1 VRKLFTTRR
10 RIAVVSATAVA
21 VLGVAGV
28 AFAYFTT
35 TGSGTGQA
43 AVGSAASWSVTAGP
57 PSGTLYP
64 GLGPATINFTVKNT
78 GSGNQAVTAAN
89 ATLGTDGSGNITQN
103 NGSPVPGCLT
113 TWFTVPSVTTTLP
126 TASVAP
132 GSTTTIA
139 VSLQLNDAAVS
150 QNACEGT
157 NPDVTLHITG

>member
-1 VRKLFTTRR
+1 MRKLFTTRQ
-10 RIAVVSATAVA
+10 RIGVVIATVVA
-21 VLGVAGV
+21 VLTVGGV
-28 AFAYFTT
+28 AFAYFTS

-43 AVGSAASWSVTAGP
+43 QVGTATTWTVTQGSE
-57 PSGTLYP
+57 SGTLYP
-64 GLGPATINFTVKNT
+64 GQGTATINFTVKNT

-132 GSTTTIA
+132 GNTTTIA
-139 VSLQLNDAAVS
+139 VSLQLNDAAVN
-150 QNACEGT
+150 QNACENT